1 MGMMSRRQVLGAL
14 SAAAFGPA
22 SARLMAQPGERFPVR
37 PITLWVPW
45 PAGGATDLTMRL
57 LAELAAVEALET
69 TPMVEL
75 AAEVV
80 EAAAASVVAA
90 PRRHARPGTRLASG

>member
-57 LAELAAVEALET
+57 LAELAGRQLGQRVL
-69 TPMVEL
+69 V
-75 AAEVV
+75 
-80 EAAAASVVAA
+80 
-90 PRRHARPGTRLASG
+90 